1 MTIADKFDA
10 FLIDLDGV
18 VRLGDVPLP
27 GAVEALDRLHRMGKR
42 VRYLTNDPRPRREAV
57 ARRLRDLGVQVETG
71 EIVTSGWATAR
82 YLDGEGVAAASVVGS
97 EGLSAELRARGIR
110 LTEDDPD
117 AVVVGADEHTCYRD
131 IQRAL
136 RHIARGAAFVGTNPD
151 GAFPTPEGPAP
162 GAGAIVRAVE
172 AATGVEPIIVGKP
185 EPLMF
190 EMALEDLPE
199 DARAV
204 VIGDNPDTDVLGAHR
219 AGLPGILVA
228 DHEPKDPGTD
238 DSRRP
243 DGCISGLADVFHA
256 SIDPFGVTIDV
267 ANPTSDDARHCIGAY
282 FDELDRRFEGGFDP
296 ERSISADA
304 EELTEPDG
312 LLLIARRRGEP
323 IGCGALKFH
332 GEEPAELKRMW
343 VDPSARGLGLGRRL
357 LEELEGQARAHGVA
371 RVRLE
376 TNRTLKEAI
385 RLYRSAGYAQVE
397 PFNDEP
403 YAHQWFEKRL
413 DPCPTHPRR
422 RDTPAPKARPAS
434 PERHPH
440 DPRSE

>member
-1 MTIADKFDA
+1 MTIADDFDT

-18 VRLGDVPLP
+18 VRLGEEPLP
-27 GAVEALDRLHRMGKR
+27 GAVEALNRLRRMEKR
-42 VRYLTNDPRPRREAV
+42 IRFLTNDPRPRRETV
-57 ARRLRDLGVQVETG
+57 AHRLRQLGVQVETG

-82 YLDGEGVAAASVVGS
+82 YLEREGVAAASVVGS

-110 LTEDDPD
+110 LTEEDPD
-117 AVVVGADEHTCYRD
+117 AVVVGADEHTSYRD

-136 RHIARGAAFVGTNPD
+136 RHIVRGARFVGTNPD
-151 GAFPTPEGPAP
+151 GSFPTPDGPAP

-185 EPLMF
+185 EPPMF
-190 EMALEDLPE
+190 EMALEDVPD

-204 VIGDNPDTDVLGAHR
+204 VIGDNPETDVLGAHR
-219 AGLPGILVA
+219 AGLPGILIA
-228 DHEPKDPGTD
+228 DHEPNDPGTD

-243 DGCISGLADVFHA
+243 DGCVSGLAHVFDA
-256 SIDPFGVTIDV
+256 SIDRFGVTFDV
-267 ANPTSDDARHCIGAY
+267 ADPTSDDARHCIGAY

-357 LEELEGQARAHGVA
+357 LEKLEEQARAHGVA

-376 TNRTLKEAI
+376 TNRTLAEAI
-385 RLYRSAGYAQVE
+385 RLYRSAGYEQVE

-403 YAHQWFEKRL
+403 YAHHWFEKRL
-413 DPCPTHPRR
+413 DPVPH
-422 RDTPAPKARPAS
+422 APS
-434 PERHPH
+434 
-440 DPRSE
+440 